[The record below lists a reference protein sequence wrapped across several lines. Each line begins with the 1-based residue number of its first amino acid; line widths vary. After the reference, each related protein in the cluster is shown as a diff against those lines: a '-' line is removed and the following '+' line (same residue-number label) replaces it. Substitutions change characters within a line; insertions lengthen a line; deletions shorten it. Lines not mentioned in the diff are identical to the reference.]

1 MKNITIDLSENIKN
15 KIENNALKLTNVMNE
30 KNNILTNE
38 IQENSNALR
47 TEMSTL
53 NTTVSTQ
60 MNACNQLIQTT
71 TIEINEKINEKIN
84 ITVEKET
91 KKRNHAIELLS
102 QNILTL
108 QNNITKSENEHA
120 TLLQGVLEDYT
131 TQKES
136 QTSTND
142 CLLKIND
149 LKKFVRK
156 EFADH
161 SEGMSMT
168 HTKVENLE
176 TKIKQEHDIAMI
188 SMQEKVNALST
199 NHESHTKSTSDL
211 RRAIKNS
218 LDKTKTAAEKI
229 HQTTEDR
236 IIQIENQLKEN
247 TNLYLQK
254 TEIDIEDI
262 VSKNITKEKESE
274 YAELAID

>member
-1 MKNITIDLSENIKN
+1 MWS
-15 KIENNALKLTNVMNE
+15 
-30 KNNILTNE
+30 
-38 IQENSNALR
+38 
-47 TEMSTL
+47 
-53 NTTVSTQ
+53 
-60 MNACNQLIQTT
+60 
-71 TIEINEKINEKIN
+71 
-84 ITVEKET
+84 
-91 KKRNHAIELLS
+91 
-102 QNILTL
+102 
-108 QNNITKSENEHA
+108 
-120 TLLQGVLEDYT
+120 
-131 TQKES
+131 
-136 QTSTND
+136 
-142 CLLKIND
+142 
-149 LKKFVRK
+149 
-156 EFADH
+156 
-161 SEGMSMT
+161 
-168 HTKVENLE
+168 E